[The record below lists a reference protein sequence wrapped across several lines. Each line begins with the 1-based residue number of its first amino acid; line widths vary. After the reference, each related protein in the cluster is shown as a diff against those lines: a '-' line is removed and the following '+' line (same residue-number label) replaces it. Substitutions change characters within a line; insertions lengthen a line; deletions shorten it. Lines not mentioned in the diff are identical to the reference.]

1 MTQSGRTAR
10 SGSEPTIKYTA
21 WEDNGRAPPYFAASS
36 RRIIPAPALRAQ
48 LAGRD
53 MARQRRHTAVG
64 GRVEFV
70 GIDERQRLRRVP
82 ATSSGVSIAWLATSI
97 ALTITFLPRIN
108 SSRSIGTRRVVALER
123 DNIKG
128 RFLQLRE
135 SLFILSPLGAQRLF
149 PVGIG
154 LDAIAVADMHRCL
167 TLQPFG
173 GSF

>member
-1 MTQSGRTAR
+1 
-10 SGSEPTIKYTA
+10 
-21 WEDNGRAPPYFAASS
+21 
-36 RRIIPAPALRAQ
+36 
-48 LAGRD
+48 

-70 GIDERQRLRRVP
+70 GIDERQRL
-82 ATSSGVSIAWLATSI
+82 AQGSSHLFRGFDSMAGDIDRPDHHLFTADQLQQIHRHA
-97 ALTITFLPRIN
+97 
-108 SSRSIGTRRVVALER
+108 RVVALER